1 MKTILLVEDE
11 RNLRAMYA
19 QELEAE
25 GFTVIAVPDA
35 HSAMTRVQDTK
46 IDLAILDIKLDGP
59 SGIDILQDLAK
70 DHREVKVIINTAY
83 PTYKNDFQTWSADAY
98 LVKSSDLSE
107 LKNKVRELVA
117 S

>member
-1 MKTILLVEDE
+1 MKTILVVEDE
-11 RNLRAMYA
+11 RNLRSLYA

-35 HSAMTRVQDTK
+35 RTAKTTFRESK

-59 SGIDILQDLAK
+59 SGIDILRELAQDYR
-70 DHREVKVIINTAY
+70 DVKVIINTAY
-83 PTYKNDFQTWSADAY
+83 PNYKSDFQTWSADAY

-107 LKNKVRELVA
+107 LKNKVRELVL

>member
-1 MKTILLVEDE
+1 MKTILVVEDE

-25 GFTVIAVPDA
+25 GYAVIAVPDA
-35 HSAMTRVQDTK
+35 HTAKTTVEENK

-59 SGIDILQDLAK
+59 SGIDILQDLAQT
-70 DHREVKVIINTAY
+70 HREVKVIINTAY
-83 PTYKNDFQTWSADAY
+83 PSYKSDFQTWSADAY
-98 LVKSSDLSE
+98 VVKSSDLHE
-107 LKNKVRELVA
+107 LKLKIRELVF

>member
-1 MKTILLVEDE
+1 MKTILVVEDE
-11 RNLRAMYA
+11 RNLRSLYA

-25 GFTVIAVPDA
+25 GYTVIAVPDA
-35 HSAMTRVQDTK
+35 RTAKATFRESR

-59 SGIDILQDLAK
+59 SGIDILRDLAQ
-70 DHREVKVIINTAY
+70 DHRDVKVIINTAY
-83 PTYKNDFQTWSADAY
+83 PNFKSDFQTWSADAY

-107 LKNKVRELVA
+107 LKSKVRELVL

>member
-1 MKTILLVEDE
+1 MKTILIVEDE

-25 GFTVIAVPDA
+25 GYEVIAVPDA
-35 HSAMTRVQDTK
+35 ATAKTTCREND

-59 SGIDILQDLAK
+59 SGIDVLQHLAK
-70 DHREVKVIINTAY
+70 EHREVKVIINTAY
-83 PTYKNDFQTWSADAY
+83 PSYKNDFQTWSADAY
-98 LVKSSDLSE
+98 VVKSSDLDE
-107 LKNKVRELVA
+107 LKSKVRELVF

>member
-1 MKTILLVEDE
+1 MKTILVVEDE

-25 GFTVIAVPDA
+25 GYAVIAVPDA
-35 HSAMTRVQDTK
+35 STAKATCKENK

-59 SGIDILQDLAK
+59 SGIDVLQHLAK
-70 DHREVKVIINTAY
+70 EHRGVKVIINTAY
-83 PTYKNDFQTWSADAY
+83 PAYKNDFQTWSADAY
-98 LVKSSDLSE
+98 VVKSSDLDE
-107 LKNKVRELVA
+107 LKSKVRELVL

>member
-1 MKTILLVEDE
+1 MKTILIVEDE

-25 GFTVIAVPDA
+25 GYAVIAVPDA
-35 HSAMTRVQDTK
+35 GAAKATCEENK

-59 SGIDILQDLAK
+59 SGIEVLQHLAK
-70 DHREVKVIINTAY
+70 EHRDVKVIINTAY
-83 PTYKNDFQTWSADAY
+83 PAYKNDFQTWSADAY
-98 LVKSSDLSE
+98 VVKSSDLDE
-107 LKNKVRELVA
+107 LKSKVRELVL